1 MNVSFSLKGRII
13 VSFRSNFEIF
23 ISFKVRVTVEVYFQ
37 FVFFFLRSNSF
48 ECWRHEMR
56 LK

>member
-37 FVFFFLRSNSF
+37 FFFFLRSNSF

>member
-23 ISFKVRVTVEVYFQ
+23 ISFHLKSELQSKFISNL
-37 FVFFFLRSNSF
+37 FFF
-48 ECWRHEMR
+48 
-56 LK
+56 